1 MDKMKVYRIYYNN
14 ENIITIRATK
24 LEIEKTET
32 FNYGYFYFNNEI
44 IYTVELCIESEI
56 KPIQSE
62 AQEDVYR
69 IYIKKEGSKD
79 KYRIYTI

>member
-14 ENIITIRATK
+14 ENIITVRATK

-44 IYTVELCIESEI
+44 IYTVELCVESEI

-62 AQEDVYR
+62 THEDVYR
-69 IYIKKEGSKD
+69 IYIKKEDSKD
-79 KYRIYTI
+79 KYRMYNI